1 MQTQYVGV
9 PPSFE
14 AVVAFGGH
22 GSHALVEVFRKCD
35 ASHVH
40 SPLMRTASAKRE
52 VRVTTPF
59 LRGRFRKAETASPAN
74 VTKEATWS
82 FALGSAPGVHSSHS
96 NIPGAELFVSAGQV
110 SHSVAEVLLKNLT
123 ARGRS
128 ETREEWPRRSSNEG
142 LFYFDR
148 LPTLG
153 PIR

>member
-1 MQTQYVGV
+1 
-9 PPSFE
+9 
-14 AVVAFGGH
+14 VAFGGH

-123 ARGRS
+123 ARGRP
-128 ETREEWPRRSSNEG
+128 ETREEWPRA
-142 LFYFDR
+142 
-148 LPTLG
+148 
-153 PIR
+153 II